1 MCSIT
6 KEEYYTLVNSCR
18 RPTCNS
24 RFETIIMMS
33 LYFTDIRVNT
43 NLFILLNT
51 GNLEPQMIRINW
63 NKQKSG

>member
-18 RPTCNS
+18 PTCNS
-24 RFETIIMMS
+24 RFETIIIMS

-43 NLFILLNT
+43 TLFILLN
-51 GNLEPQMIRINW
+51 NLEPQMIWINW

>member
-1 MCSIT
+1 MYSIT
-6 KEEYYTLVNSCR
+6 KEEYYTLVK
-18 RPTCNS
+18 TCNS

-43 NLFILLNT
+43 TLFILLI
-51 GNLEPQMIRINW
+51 NLEPQMIWINW